1 MKKFRIVLIS
11 AMILALAVPLSATA
25 QETLP
30 DLPDSAVSI
39 PWSDFKELIKELVA
53 PPPVPPE
60 PPVPPMSFTLS
71 EAEYTGRV
79 VGDNAVFDVT
89 LVLNVLAEDEWV
101 EVPLFPS
108 DMAIGDVTMDGRP
121 VTLTVENWYYT
132 LVTDEPGS
140 HLLSL
145 TLYAPI
151 YEGYGNDSVD
161 LSVPEVATSKVR
173 FSVNEPDLE
182 FEVSPASYLAT
193 TPGGTS
199 TTVDA
204 VLPAGTWV
212 TISWQS
218 KFEEETSGELRVQA
232 QVDTLISVGEGF
244 LVGVSTINYE
254 ILHDSLTSFSF
265 LVPDD
270 IDIIDIQGEGI
281 REWNTEKADD
291 RVKVTVAAS
300 YEVTGDFSL
309 AVLYEKNMGDT
320 SAEVSVPQ
328 IEVLDVVRE
337 KGFLAVTA
345 ATRVGVEEV
354 SLENL
359 AMLDV
364 TELPG
369 GLVSASDTPIF
380 YSYKY
385 IKHPYSLMLAVS
397 TFEDIEVI
405 DANVSRA
412 ELNSLLTRRGDF
424 VTRALFSVANNARQ
438 FMKLE
443 LPENTTIWSTYVSG
457 RPVKPAVDEDGT
469 VLIPLDRSERSGSG
483 NGGLSSFD
491 VEVIYYTETKDLSSV
506 FGRRGFTAPLVN
518 MKVDEL
524 VWTLYLPEKYVY
536 KNTGDDM
543 DYYGGPG
550 PTPIREDK
558 EYGLVGGGA
567 MRSMEEAPSIY
578 IEEDMDY
585 YNGEGE
591 WVADESMPAGVPES
605 QVYMEKNIYTE
616 GLESLGGE
624 TGRGMKGVLPVR
636 FDIPF
641 TGHSMSYRKVIVNPD
656 DVSTVKIRYQSRN
669 LIHWVELLEVIAWAI
684 VFGVIIVGIR
694 SAVRKRKLFLNKDKT
709 IALAGAVGVIVLL
722 HIVFILRGGLPG
734 WGVFWGLVG
743 GCMFLARDGVAA
755 LKRSL
760 AEHREKK
767 EHQKKE
773 ATAKEPK
780 KAKKSDETGE

>member
-1 MKKFRIVLIS
+1 MKKNSIFLI
-11 AMILALAVPLSATA
+11 AAIIIALAVPMSAVA
-25 QETLP
+25 QDTLP

-39 PWSDFKELIKELVA
+39 PWSDFKELIKELVT
-53 PPPVPPE
+53 PPPE
-60 PPVPPMSFTLS
+60 PPQPPTPPMSYTLTG
-71 EAEYTGRV
+71 AEYAGRV

-89 LVLNVLAEDEWV
+89 LSLTVLVEDAWV
-101 EVPLFPS
+101 KVPLFPS
-108 DMAIGDVTMDGRP
+108 DMAISDVTMDGRP
-121 VTLTVENWYYT
+121 VTLTVADWYYT
-132 LVTDEPGS
+132 LVTDEPGA
-140 HLLSL
+140 HRLTL

-151 YEGYGNDSVD
+151 TQGYGNDSVN

-173 FSVNEPDLE
+173 FSVGEPDLE
-182 FEVSPASYLAT
+182 FEVSPASYLST
-193 TPGGTS
+193 TPGGAS
-199 TTVDA
+199 TDFEA
-204 VLPAGTWV
+204 VLPATDWV

-218 KFEEETSGELRVQA
+218 QFEEETSGELRVQA

-265 LVPDD
+265 LVPED
-270 IDIIDIQGEGI
+270 IDIIDVQGEGI
-281 REWNTEKADD
+281 REWTTEQEKD

-300 YEVTGDFSL
+300 YEVTGNFSL
-309 AVLYEKNMGDT
+309 VVLYEKNMGDT

-385 IKHPYSLMLAVS
+385 IKHPYSLMLTVS

-424 VTRALFSVANNARQ
+424 VTRAVFTVANNARQ
-438 FMKLE
+438 FMKLT

-469 VLIPLDRSERSGSG
+469 ILIPLDRSERSGYG
-483 NGGLSSFD
+483 NGGLSTFE
-491 VEVIYYTETKDLSSV
+491 VEVIYYTDTKDLSSI
-506 FGRRGFTAPLVN
+506 FGHRGFTAPLVN

-524 VWTLYLPEKYVY
+524 VWSLYLPENYVY

-558 EYGLVGGGA
+558 EFGMVGGD
-567 MRSMEEAPSIY
+567 MRSMENAPTY
-578 IEEDMDY
+578 VEEGMDMDY
-585 YNGEGE
+585 YDVEEE
-591 WVADESMPAGVPES
+591 WPADEAMPTAPDS
-605 QVYMEKNIYTE
+605 QVYLERNVYTE

-641 TGHSMSYRKVIVNPD
+641 TGHSMSYRKVIVNPGD
-656 DVSTVKIRYQSRN
+656 ISTIDLRYQSRD
-669 LIHWVELLEVIAWAI
+669 LIHWVELLEVIAWAV

-694 SAVRKRKLFLNKDKT
+694 SAVRRRKLYLNKDKT
-709 IALAGAVGVIVLL
+709 IALASAVAVIVLL

-743 GCMFLARDGVAA
+743 GFGFLARDLVVAA
-755 LKRSL
+755 RRSI
-760 AEHREKK
+760 AAHREKK
-767 EHQKKE
+767 EEQHKKVV
-773 ATAKEPK
+773 AKESK
-780 KAKKSDETGE
+780 KAKKGDDKGE

>member
-1 MKKFRIVLIS
+1 MKKTRIVLIS
-11 AMILALAVPLSATA
+11 AIILALAAPLSVPA

-39 PWSDFKELIKELVA
+39 PWSDFKELIKEMVA
-53 PPPVPPE
+53 PPPTPPE
-60 PPVPPMSFTLS
+60 PPVPPMSYTLS
-71 EAEYTGRV
+71 EAEYSGRV
-79 VGDNAVFDVT
+79 VGENAVFDVT
-89 LVLNVLAEDEWV
+89 LVLNVLADDAWV

-121 VTLTVENWYYT
+121 VTLTVSDWYYT
-132 LVTDEPGS
+132 LVTDEPGA

-151 YEGYGNDSVD
+151 YEGYGNDSVEIA
-161 LSVPEVATSKVR
+161 VPEVATSRVR
-173 FSVNEPDLE
+173 FSVEEPDLE
-182 FEVSPASYLAT
+182 FEVSPASYLSTSPA
-193 TPGGTS
+193 GAS

-204 VLPAGTWV
+204 VLPASTWV

-218 KFEEETSGELRVQA
+218 QFEEETSGELRVQA

-254 ILHDSLTSFSF
+254 ILHDSLMSFSF
-265 LVPDD
+265 LVPED

-281 REWNTEKADD
+281 REWNTEKAED

-385 IKHPYSLMLAVS
+385 IKHPYSLVLAVS

-424 VTRALFSVANNARQ
+424 VTRAIFTVANNARQ
-438 FMKLE
+438 FMKLT

-457 RPVKPAVDEDGT
+457 RPVKPAMDEDGT
-469 VLIPLDRSERSGSG
+469 ILIPLDRSERSGYG
-483 NGGLSSFD
+483 NGGLTSFD
-491 VEVIYYTETKDLSSV
+491 VEVIYFTETKDLSSV
-506 FGRRGFTAPLVN
+506 FGHRGFTAPLVN

-550 PTPIREDK
+550 PKPIREDK
-558 EYGLVGGGA
+558 EYGMIVGGGD

-578 IEEDMDY
+578 
-585 YNGEGE
+585 
-591 WVADESMPAGVPES
+591 ADESMEYSDVEEKWDADMPASSPDS

-656 DVSTVKIRYQSRN
+656 DVSAVKIRYQSRD
-669 LIHWVELLEVIAWAI
+669 LIHWVELLEIIAWAV

-694 SAVRKRKLFLNKDKT
+694 SAVRKRKLYLNRDKT
-709 IALAGAVGVIVLL
+709 IALASAVGVIVLL

-743 GCMFLARDGVAA
+743 GCAFLARDGMVAI
-755 LKRSL
+755 KRSI
-760 AEHREKK
+760 AQHRDKK

-773 ATAKEPK
+773 AGSRGSRKTK
-780 KAKKSDETGE
+780 KADETGE

>member
-1 MKKFRIVLIS
+1 MKKNSIFLIS
-11 AMILALAVPLSATA
+11 AIILALAVPVSAPA
-25 QETLP
+25 QDALP

-39 PWSDFKELIKELVA
+39 PWSDFKELIKELVT

-60 PPVPPMSFTLS
+60 PPAPPMNFTLS

-89 LVLNVLAEDEWV
+89 LVLNVLATDEWV

-121 VTLTVENWYYT
+121 VTLTVADWYYT
-132 LVTDEPGS
+132 LITDEPGA

-161 LSVPEVATSKVR
+161 ISVPEVATSKVR
-173 FSVNEPDLE
+173 FSVEEPDLA
-182 FEVSPASYLAT
+182 FEVSPASYLT
-193 TPGGTS
+193 TSPVGAS

-204 VLPAGTWV
+204 VLPATGWV

-218 KFEEETSGELRVQA
+218 MFEEETSGELRVQA

-265 LVPDD
+265 LVPTD
-270 IDIIDIQGEGI
+270 IDIIDVQGEGI

-320 SAEVSVPQ
+320 TAEVSVPH

-385 IKHPYSLMLAVS
+385 IKHPYSLILAVN

-412 ELNSLLTRRGDF
+412 EMNSLLTRRGDF
-424 VTRALFSVANNARQ
+424 VTRALFVVANNARQ
-438 FMKLE
+438 FMKLT

-457 RPVKPAVDEDGT
+457 RPVKPAMDEDGT
-469 VLIPLDRSERSGSG
+469 ILIPLDRSERSGYS

-491 VEVIYYTETKDLSSV
+491 VEVIYYTETKDLGSI

-536 KNTGDDM
+536 KDTGDDM

-550 PTPIREDK
+550 PKPVREDK
-558 EYGLVGGGA
+558 DFGMIGGT
-567 MRSMEEAPSIY
+567 MRSLEESPAIY
-578 IEEDMDY
+578 ADGDMDY
-585 YNGEGE
+585 YDDKEE
-591 WVADESMPAGVPES
+591 WVSDESAPASPDS

-656 DVSTVKIRYQSRN
+656 DVSTIKIRYQSRD
-669 LIHWVELLEVIAWAI
+669 LIHWMELLEVIAWAV

-694 SAVRKRKLFLNKDKT
+694 SAVRKRKFYLNKDKT
-709 IALAGAVGVIVLL
+709 IALASAVGVIVLL

-743 GCMFLARDGVAA
+743 GFAFLARDAVTAA
-755 LKRSL
+755 RHSIAL
-760 AEHREKK
+760 HRDKK
-767 EHQKKE
+767 ERQNKE
-773 ATAKEPK
+773 VMAKESK
-780 KAKKSDETGE
+780 KAKKADDKRE

>member
-1 MKKFRIVLIS
+1 MKKNKICIIS
-11 AMILALAVPLSATA
+11 AIILALVVPMSVLA

-53 PPPVPPE
+53 PPPVPPG
-60 PPVPPMSFTLS
+60 PPAPPMNFTLS

-89 LVLNVLAEDEWV
+89 LALNVLAEDEWV

-108 DMAIGDVTMDGRP
+108 DTAIGDVTMDGRP
-121 VTLTVENWYYT
+121 VTLTVADWYYT
-132 LVTDEPGS
+132 LITDEPGS
-140 HLLSL
+140 HILSL

-151 YEGYGNDSVD
+151 YEGYGNDSVEI
-161 LSVPEVATSKVR
+161 SVPEVATSKVR
-173 FSVNEPDLE
+173 FSVGEPDLE
-182 FEVSPASYLAT
+182 FEVSPASYLT
-193 TPGGTS
+193 TSPTGTS

-212 TISWQS
+212 SISWRS
-218 KFEEETSGELRVQA
+218 EFEEGTSGELRVQA

-265 LVPDD
+265 LVPTD
-270 IDIIDIQGEGI
+270 IDIIDVQGEGV
-281 REWNTEKADD
+281 REWNTEKEGD
-291 RVKVTVAAS
+291 RVKVTVAAG

-309 AVLYEKNMGDT
+309 AVLYEKNMEDT
-320 SAEVSVPQ
+320 TAEVSVPQ

-337 KGFLAVTA
+337 KGYLAVTA

-354 SLENL
+354 RLENL

-385 IKHPYSLMLAVS
+385 ITHPYSLILAVS

-412 ELNSLLTRRGDF
+412 ELKSLLTRRGDF
-424 VTRALFSVANNARQ
+424 VTRAVFEVANNARQ

-457 RPVKPAVDEDGT
+457 RPVKPAMDEDGT
-469 VLIPLDRSERSGSG
+469 ILIPLDRSERTGYG

-491 VEVIYYTETKDLSSV
+491 VEVIYFTETKDLSSV

-524 VWTLYLPEKYVY
+524 IWTLYLPEKYVY
-536 KNTGDDM
+536 KDTGDDM

-558 EYGLVGGGA
+558 EFGMVGGA
-567 MRSMEEAPSIY
+567 MRSVEEAPSIY
-578 IEEDMDY
+578 ADEMMDY
-585 YNGEGE
+585 SGVEGE
-591 WVADESMPAGVPES
+591 WDADMPAEMPES

-656 DVSTVKIRYQSRN
+656 DVSSVKIRYQSRD
-669 LIHWVELLEVIAWAI
+669 LIHWVEMLEVIAWAV

-694 SAVRKRKLFLNKDKT
+694 SMVRKRKLYLNKDKT
-709 IALAGAVGVIVLL
+709 IALASAVGVIVLL

-743 GCMFLARDGVAA
+743 GSVFLARDAVVAA
-755 LKRSL
+755 KRSIAL
-760 AEHREKK
+760 HREKRD
-767 EHQKKE
+767 QQNKE
-773 ATAKEPK
+773 AVAAKSKKTK
-780 KAKKSDETGE
+780 KADETGE